1 MLNPQST
8 NKMKKILIAMI
19 MLACLQMAQAQTN
32 EDFIYKEIDQEFQTY
47 YPEDRKLFDI
57 NNDSIHD
64 FFFDTFTVMYQ
75 WGGWLFC
82 GPGAEGS
89 VGYSLEEYNGT
100 DNVFRDLDIPLND
113 NELIWS
119 PNPLVS
125 EFYPIHVDT
134 IPFKVGLRFNKGGVY
149 YYGWVEAYFFYER
162 SSWFKLKVS
171 RTCYCTIPN
180 YPLRWG
186 QTSLAYDLTENESA
200 AFATLCPNPTN
211 GLVTITGE
219 NLRQAEM
226 FNLLG
231 QRVAEVHGGGNP
243 MTVDISGL
251 PAGLY
256 FVNVIDEQGR
266 KCVRKVVKE

>member
-1 MLNPQST
+1 
-8 NKMKKILIAMI
+8 MKKILIAMI

-47 YPEDRKLFDI
+47 YPEDHIPFDI
-57 NNDSIHD
+57 NDDSIPD
-64 FFFDTFTVMYQ
+64 FFFCTFIVMYQ
-75 WGGWLFC
+75 WGGGLYT
-82 GPGAEGS
+82 GS
-89 VGYSLEEYNGT
+89 GVECISYSLEEYPRT
-100 DNVFRDLDIPLND
+100 DDIFRDLTIPLND
-113 NELIWS
+113 NELIWGG
-119 PNPLVS
+119 VFHG

-134 IPFKVGLRFNKGGVY
+134 IPYKVGLRFNKGGVY

-162 SSWFKLKVS
+162 SSWFKLKIS
-171 RTCYCTIPN
+171 RSCYCAIPN

-186 QTSLAYDLTENESA
+186 QTGLADDLTENESA

-211 GLVTITGE
+211 GLVTIAGE

-231 QRVAEVHGGGNP
+231 QRVAEVQCGGNP

-256 FVNVIDEQGR
+256 FVNVTDEQGR